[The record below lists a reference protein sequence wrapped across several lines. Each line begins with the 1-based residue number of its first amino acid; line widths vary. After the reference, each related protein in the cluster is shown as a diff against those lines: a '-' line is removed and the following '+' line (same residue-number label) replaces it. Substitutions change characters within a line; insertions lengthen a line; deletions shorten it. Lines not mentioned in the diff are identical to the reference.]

1 MLDILFFLAGGSQ
14 EFGKGAYHQSAA
26 QTLPHT
32 KTNQGG
38 GMTVLVLLNKRLP
51 LVVSINHSAL
61 HCDNEWGTT
70 GRNWQSEL
78 NEGSTCVK
86 KLFLKR
92 KS

>member
-38 GMTVLVLLNKRLP
+38 GMALFALLNSRLP
-51 LVVSINHSAL
+51 LVVSINQSNTL
-61 HCDNEWGTT
+61 RRDNEWGSMC
-70 GRNWQSEL
+70 RNWQSVL
-78 NEGSTCVK
+78 NEGSNCVN
-86 KLFLKR
+86 KLF
-92 KS
+92 